1 MSSLVPKRFGPAW
14 RPAVGLLQT
23 STSAPGGQQ
32 AFLLA
37 RPIGMA
43 ATRSASMYRVL
54 ADRLVRTGASVM
66 RFDYHGT
73 GDSPGEEADQSL
85 SDWARDVEEAH
96 ACLVA
101 STQPAHTDW
110 FGMGL
115 GANLMLQTALRVP
128 HRPRRLVLW
137 EPVTN
142 GSAHLR
148 ALLAAHRA
156 EMALQLDQTW
166 SELRAQGLVEEPRF
180 PGSVLG
186 FDSGPQLVNDLQ
198 TLPSLTPWLKMAVE
212 QGLNLT
218 VCVSETSSETSPEAS
233 ATDWTRSLPAPVK
246 DRVHWLP
253 LPNPTNWLS
262 SEAMGAAVVPPEVN
276 QILEALTR

>member
-1 MSSLVPKRFGPAW
+1 MSALVPQRFGPAW
-14 RPAVGLLQT
+14 RPAVGLLQRPT
-23 STSAPGGQQ
+23 PASNGAG

-37 RPIGMA
+37 RPIGLA

-73 GDSPGEEADQSL
+73 GDAPGEEADQSL
-85 SDWARDVEEAH
+85 SDWARDIEEAH

-101 STQPAHTDW
+101 ATQPDHTDW

-137 EPVTN
+137 EPVTD
-142 GSAHLR
+142 GPAHLQ
-148 ALLAAHRA
+148 ALLDAHRA
-156 EMALQLDQTW
+156 EMALQLDQSW
-166 SELRAQGLVEEPRF
+166 SDLRAQGLVEEPHF

-186 FDSGPQLVNDLQ
+186 FDAGPQWVNDLQ
-198 TLPSLTPWLKMAVE
+198 TLPSLSPWLTMAVE
-212 QGLNLT
+212 QGIDVT
-218 VCVSETSSETSPEAS
+218 VCVPETAPDTWAQ
-233 ATDWTRSLPAPVK
+233 SLPAPVK
-246 DRVHWLP
+246 GRLHWLP

-262 SEAMGAAVVPPEVN
+262 SEAMGAAVVPPELN
-276 QILEALTR
+276 RILEALTR